1 MRAMSIRRLPGCPEP
16 RNGSYGAPAQAERS
30 ATMPTYIVL
39 GNFTDQGIRNIKD
52 TTKRA
57 SAVKEAAKKVGASV
71 KNLYWTLG
79 PYDVVTVVDA
89 PDDQSVAAL
98 LFSIGSLGNVR
109 TQSLKAFEADE
120 IERILGKI

>member
-1 MRAMSIRRLPGCPEP
+1 M
-16 RNGSYGAPAQAERS
+16 
-30 ATMPTYIVL
+30 TMPTYIVL

-57 SAVKEAAKKVGASV
+57 NAVKESAKKVGASV

-79 PYDVVTVVDA
+79 AYDVVTVVDA
-89 PDDQSVAAL
+89 PDDQSAAAL

>member
-1 MRAMSIRRLPGCPEP
+1 
-16 RNGSYGAPAQAERS
+16 
-30 ATMPTYIVL
+30 MPTYIVL

-89 PDDQSVAAL
+89 PDDQSLAAL

-120 IERILGKI
+120 VERILGKI

>member
-1 MRAMSIRRLPGCPEP
+1 
-16 RNGSYGAPAQAERS
+16 
-30 ATMPTYIVL
+30 MPTYIVL

-52 TTKRA
+52 SPKRA
-57 SAVKEAAKKVGASV
+57 SAVKEGAKKVGASV
-71 KNLYWTLG
+71 KSLYWTLG
-79 PYDVVTVVDA
+79 AYDVALVVDA

-120 IERILGKI
+120 VERILGKI

>member
-1 MRAMSIRRLPGCPEP
+1 
-16 RNGSYGAPAQAERS
+16 
-30 ATMPTYIVL
+30 MPTYIVL

-52 TTKRA
+52 SPKRA
-57 SAVKEAAKKVGASV
+57 SAVKESAKKVGASV

-79 PYDVVTVVDA
+79 AYDVALVVDA
-89 PDDQSVAAL
+89 PDDQSAAAL

-120 IERILGKI
+120 VERILGKI